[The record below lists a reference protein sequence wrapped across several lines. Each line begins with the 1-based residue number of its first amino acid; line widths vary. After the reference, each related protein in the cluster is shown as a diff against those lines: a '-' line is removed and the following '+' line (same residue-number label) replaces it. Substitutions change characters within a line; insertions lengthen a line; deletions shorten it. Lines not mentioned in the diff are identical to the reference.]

1 MTTAYITHED
11 CLLHNMG
18 PDHPES
24 PVRLQAIR
32 KVLERTGLMDH
43 MDQLTAV
50 PVTPEQIQLAHAKLH
65 FKKLEMKV
73 PSEGVVYTD
82 DDTALC
88 PHSLDAAQLAAGGVI
103 LATNR
108 VLSGKASNA
117 FCAVRP
123 PGHHA
128 EYNIPMG
135 FCFFN
140 NVAIG
145 ACHAL
150 LQDGITRVAVLDFD
164 VHHCNG
170 TVDIFKDRPE
180 VLVCSTFQHPYYP
193 ERYTTIER
201 PNIVNCPIPAHS
213 ENTVFRE
220 AIEKHWIPALEAH
233 KPDMIFISAGF
244 DAHKEDPMADLNLD
258 EEDYRWVTQQIMQ
271 VANKHSNGRIV
282 SVLEGGYNP
291 VALAFSVQ
299 AHLEVLAGF

>member
-50 PVTPEQIQLAHAKLH
+50 PATPEQIQLAHAKLH
-65 FKKLEMKV
+65 LKKLEMKV

-108 VLSGKASNA
+108 VLSGKATNA

-128 EYNIPMG
+128 EYNLPMG

-150 LQDGITRVAVLDFD
+150 LQEGIERVAVLDFD

-201 PNIVNCPIPAHS
+201 PNIVNCPIPAYS

-233 KPDMIFISAGF
+233 KPDVIFISAGF

-271 VANKHSNGRIV
+271 VANNHSKGRIV